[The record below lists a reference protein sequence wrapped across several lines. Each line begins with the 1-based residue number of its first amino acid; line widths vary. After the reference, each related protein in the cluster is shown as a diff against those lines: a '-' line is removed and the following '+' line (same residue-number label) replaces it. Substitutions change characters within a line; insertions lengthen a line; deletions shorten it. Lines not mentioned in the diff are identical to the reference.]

1 MNQPKSK
8 SSMRPW
14 IIAIVV
20 VLCCICL
27 MVISIGGYAYYYLGK
42 NNIFGSG
49 LPGQPSNSGNNNA
62 SPQTSVPVARTPVGS
77 VSNEALNTLDQTT
90 IPYDDLYDLAC
101 RLKNICNVPHALPA
115 PATPIQIGSQQ
126 KFWLLN
132 EDTAANFQ
140 VNAALRYITPHS
152 YFWVEAGVQANDKD
166 IKALMD
172 TFENKIYP
180 TDRQFFGSEWTPGV
194 DNDPHIYVLY
204 AGGIGRSVGGGFAE
218 PDEYNPLVYKYSNG
232 HEMFVFNSD
241 NERLSDEYTYGTLAH
256 EFQHMIHWSLDP
268 GETAWMNEGFS
279 QVAMFLNS
287 YSIGG
292 SDSSYAQNPDIP
304 LTNWSSLSDSPFITD
319 EHYGQS
325 FLFLLYF
332 LDRFGAPAT
341 QALVKDKEHGLPS
354 VNDTLKNLNIT
365 DPQTGTPITA
375 DDVVMDWLVAMY
387 LKDGS
392 VSDGRYT
399 YHNYPSAPQTHATRT
414 VTTCPQSPVNL
425 SVNQY
430 GVEYI
435 DISCVGN
442 YTLSFKGSTEINL
455 LPAAPHSG
463 KYVFWSNAG
472 DESDTTLTHDFDFTN
487 FAAPIQ
493 MSYWTWY
500 ELEKGYD
507 YAYLEASTDGQRWD
521 VIHTPSCFDKDTSG
535 NAYGCGY
542 TGKSGGGDAALWLNE
557 TVDLSQYAGRK
568 VQLRFEYVTD
578 PEVNYSGF
586 LLDDVSIPAIHYTS
600 DFETYAGGWQSKG
613 FVRVTNELPQ
623 TFRVALI
630 LKGDKTTVQ
639 NITLTSDQT
648 ADIPLSLQTGQN
660 AVLVVTGTQDFTR
673 LLTGFILEIK

>member
-1 MNQPKSK
+1 
-8 SSMRPW
+8 
-14 IIAIVV
+14 
-20 VLCCICL
+20 
-27 MVISIGGYAYYYLGK
+27 
-42 NNIFGSG
+42 
-49 LPGQPSNSGNNNA
+49 
-62 SPQTSVPVARTPVGS
+62 
-77 VSNEALNTLDQTT
+77 
-90 IPYDDLYDLAC
+90 
-101 RLKNICNVPHALPA
+101 
-115 PATPIQIGSQQ
+115 
-126 KFWLLN
+126 
-132 EDTAANFQ
+132 
-140 VNAALRYITPHS
+140 
-152 YFWVEAGVQANDKD
+152 VEAGVQADDKD

-256 EFQHMIHWSLDP
+256 EFQHMIHWNLDP

-279 QVAMFLNS
+279 QVAMFLNG
-287 YSIGG
+287 YSVGG
-292 SDSSYAQNPDIP
+292 SDSVYAQSPDIP
-304 LTNWSSLSDSPFITD
+304 LTNWSSLSDSPLITD

-332 LDRFGAPAT
+332 LDRFGTPAT
-341 QALVKDKEHGLPS
+341 QALVKDKMHSLPS
-354 VNDTLKNLNIT
+354 VDNTLKNLNIT
-365 DPQTGTPITA
+365 DPRTGKPITA

-392 VSDGRYT
+392 VGDGRYT
-399 YHNYPSAPQTHATRT
+399 YHNYPDAPQTHDTKTITA
-414 VTTCPQSPVNL
+414 CPQTPIDL

-442 YTLSFKGSTEINL
+442 YTLSFKGSTEVNL
-455 LPAAPHSG
+455 LPVSPHSG
-463 KYVFWSNAG
+463 KYELWSNAG
-472 DESDTTLTHDFDFTN
+472 DEADTTLTHDFDFTN
-487 FAAPIQ
+487 VAAPIQ

-500 ELEKGYD
+500 ELENGYD
-507 YAYLEASTDGQRWD
+507 YAYLEASTDGQHWD

-542 TGKSGGGDAALWLNE
+542 TGKSGGGDAAQWLNE
-557 TVDLSQYAGRK
+557 TVDLSQYAGKK

-586 LLDDVSIPAIHYTS
+586 LLDDVSIPAIHYAS
-600 DFETYAGGWQSKG
+600 DFETDNGGWQSRG
-613 FVRVTNELPQ
+613 FVRVRNELPQ
-623 TFRVALI
+623 TFRVTLI
-630 LKGDKTTVQ
+630 FKGDKTTVQ
-639 NITLTSDQT
+639 NITLTPDQT
-648 ADIPLSLQTGQN
+648 ADIPLSLQPGQN
-660 AVLVVTGTQDFTR
+660 AVLVVTGTQGFTR
-673 LLTGFILEIK
+673 LLTGFTIEIK